1 MGRVKDTMIG
11 SCELLDDIKKE
22 LDNTG
27 DIEPCEGICI
37 YNRYLGALMMS
48 DELTGN
54 LPIRINEDG
63 YHEYRFDLPR
73 EANVY
78 WDSELQRR
86 CYRTEE
92 S

>member
-27 DIEPCEGICI
+27 DIVFRNQL
-37 YNRYLGALMMS
+37 YNLYLGALMMS
-48 DELTGN
+48 DELTDN
-54 LPIRINEDG
+54 IPIRINEDG
-63 YHEYRFDLPR
+63 CHEYRFDLPR

-78 WDSELQRR
+78 CNSWTHQR

>member
-27 DIEPCEGICI
+27 DIVLCEQL

-48 DELTGN
+48 DVLTDN
-54 LPIRINEDG
+54 MPIRINEDG
-63 YHEYRFDLPR
+63 CHEYRFDLPR

-78 WDSELQRR
+78 WNSDLQRR